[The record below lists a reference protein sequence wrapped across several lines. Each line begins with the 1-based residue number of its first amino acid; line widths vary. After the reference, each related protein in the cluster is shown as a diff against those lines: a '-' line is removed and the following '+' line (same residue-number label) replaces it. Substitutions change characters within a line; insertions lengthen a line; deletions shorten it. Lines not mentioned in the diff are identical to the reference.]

1 MMGSEYN
8 GRGRFLAHLIVL
20 TALMFGPARGAE
32 DNETASPDGTRRV
45 IMFYGDSLTAGYG
58 VDRDQAFPALI
69 QARFDSLGW
78 PCEAV
83 NAGLSGETSAGGL
96 RRIDWVLRRKVD
108 VFVLELGSND
118 ALRGIDL
125 ETTRNHLQGIIDK
138 VRYKYPEIAL
148 VIVGMQMPPNMGVD
162 YTEEFRTLFPEL
174 AEKNDA
180 ALVPFLLEGVVLV
193 PDEERLFR
201 GNHPTAEGHKVVAE
215 NVWQV
220 VGPLVAQRYGLAAA
234 LLQDAPKMR

>member
-1 MMGSEYN
+1 MYRMWLIALSLAFAGQVSASED
-8 GRGRFLAHLIVL
+8 
-20 TALMFGPARGAE
+20 ARA
-32 DNETASPDGTRRV
+32 DSTRRV

-69 QARFDSLGW
+69 QTRFDSLGW

-96 RRIDWVLRRKVD
+96 RRIDWVLRRSVD

-118 ALRGIDL
+118 ALRGIEL
-125 ETTRNHLQGIIDK
+125 ETTRANLQGIIDK
-138 VRYKYPEIAL
+138 VKTKYPEVVL
-148 VIVGMQMPPNMGVD
+148 VVVGMQMPPNMGTD
-162 YTEEFRTLFPEL
+162 YTAQFRALFPQL
-174 AEKNDA
+174 AEKNGA

-201 GNHPTAEGHKVVAE
+201 GNHPTAAGHEVVAE
-215 NVWQV
+215 NVWAV
-220 VGPLVAQRYGLAAA
+220 VGPLVAERLGYEGGAGQTETIP
-234 LLQDAPKMR
+234 Q

>member
-1 MMGSEYN
+1 MMGTEYS
-8 GRGRFLAHLIVL
+8 GRGWLFAHLMVL
-20 TALMFGPARGAE
+20 MALIFGPARGAE
-32 DNETASPDGTRRV
+32 GSETAPPDSTQRV

-138 VRYKYPEIAL
+138 VRAKYPEVVL
-148 VIVGMQMPPNMGVD
+148 VVVGMQMPPNMGVD

-193 PDEERLFR
+193 ADEERLFR

-234 LLQDAPKMR
+234 LPQDAPEPR

>member
-1 MMGSEYN
+1 MLGW
-8 GRGRFLAHLIVL
+8 RRDFCWW
-20 TALMFGPARGAE
+20 TATYRLGPA
-32 DNETASPDGTRRV
+32 S
-45 IMFYGDSLTAGYG
+45 
-58 VDRDQAFPALI
+58 
-69 QARFDSLGW
+69 
-78 PCEAV
+78 
-83 NAGLSGETSAGGL
+83 
-96 RRIDWVLRRKVD
+96 KVD

-201 GNHPTAEGHKVVAE
+201 GNHPTKPGS
-215 NVWQV
+215 
-220 VGPLVAQRYGLAAA
+220 
-234 LLQDAPKMR
+234 LLKRSRSWDHSLLSGMG

>member
-1 MMGSEYN
+1 MSKDHNEY
-8 GRGRFLAHLIVL
+8 RPLFAHFIVL
-20 TALMFGPARGAE
+20 AALIFSSAGRVEGDQA
-32 DNETASPDGTRRV
+32 ASPDSTRRV
-45 IMFYGDSLTAGYG
+45 VMFYGDSLTAGYG
-58 VDRDQAFPALI
+58 VDRDRAFPALI

-96 RRIDWVLRRKVD
+96 RRIDWVLRRSVD

-125 ETTRNHLQGIIDK
+125 ETTRVHLQGIIDK
-138 VRYKYPEIAL
+138 VRTKYPEAAL
-148 VIVGMQMPPNMGVD
+148 VVVGMQMPPNMGVD
-162 YTEEFRTLFPEL
+162 YTEAFRSLFPQL

-201 GNHPTAEGHKVVAE
+201 GNHPTVEGHKVVAE

-220 VGPLVAQRYGLAAA
+220 VGPLVAQRYGFALASGR
-234 LLQDAPKMR
+234 DIPDVR

>member
-138 VRYKYPEIAL
+138 VRSKYPEIAL

-180 ALVPFLLEGVVLV
+180 ALVPFLPE
-193 PDEERLFR
+193 EERLFL
-201 GNHPTAEGHKVVAE
+201 GIHPTAEGHKVVAE

-220 VGPLVAQRYGLAAA
+220 V
-234 LLQDAPKMR
+234 